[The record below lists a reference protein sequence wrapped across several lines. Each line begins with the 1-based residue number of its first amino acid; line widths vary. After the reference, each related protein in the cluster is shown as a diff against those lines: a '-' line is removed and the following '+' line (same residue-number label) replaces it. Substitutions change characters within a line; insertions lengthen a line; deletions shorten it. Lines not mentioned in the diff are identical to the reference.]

1 MATTSDTTH
10 NVPAA
15 RAEAEAAKRQLMAT
29 VHEIQYRLKPSTLAN
44 EAWSG
49 VRDTATQRSDQ
60 AKEIVREKPQAAGAV
75 AALLVLIFARKPLMS
90 LLGKAFGRK
99 DDDHINTHLAP
110 KADATVDL
118 RAPVV
123 PKESVDS
130 QQGVI
135 A

>member
-1 MATTSDTTH
+1 MATTSNSASNTTR

-15 RAEAEAAKRQLMAT
+15 KAEAEAAKRQLMAT

-49 VRDTATQRSDQ
+49 VKDTATHRGDQ
-60 AKEIVREKPQAAGAV
+60 AKEIVRDKPQAAGAV
-75 AALLVLIFARKPLMS
+75 AALLVLLFARKPLMS
-90 LLGKAFGRK
+90 LLGKAFGHK
-99 DDDHINTHLAP
+99 DDDHLNTHLAP
-110 KADATVDL
+110 KADPKVDL

-123 PKESVDS
+123 PE

>member
-1 MATTSDTTH
+1 MSTTH
-10 NVPAA
+10 NVTAA
-15 RAEAEAAKRQLMAT
+15 KNEAEAAKRQLVST
-29 VHEIQYRLKPSTLAN
+29 LHEIQYRLKPSTLAN

-49 VRDTATQRSDQ
+49 VRDTATQRGDQ
-60 AKEIVREKPQAAGAV
+60 AATLMREKPQAAGAV

-90 LLGKAFGRK
+90 LLGKAFGHK
-99 DDDHINTHLAP
+99 DDDHLNTHLAP
-110 KADATVDL
+110 KADAKVDL

-123 PKESVDS
+123 PE